1 VEQKGEEKWEQM
13 MKMMDRVVKKLDTV
27 EAGQH
32 RLEGQAE
39 LSATVA
45 RKAEE
50 EHTILAMQMEE
61 TGKVVAQLRSE
72 MMAKDLEGDGAGSSR
87 EGADQ
92 DDPNRRRREPQ
103 QERLREEEDQVMGG
117 WGHPSLPKYSFPR
130 FQGNEPGI
138 WLAKCQDYFTI
149 YQVPEA
155 LWAIS
160 AFMHMEGN
168 AARWLQV
175 YKMRHGLGNWMQFG
189 RAVQAK
195 FGVEE
200 YPKAMRHLLNL
211 YQKNGVEEYAQE
223 FEEAR

>member
-1 VEQKGEEKWEQM
+1 MTIWYQRTVDSGADKTAPMVKPSVQTRLVLEAMATVEQKGEEKWEQM

-50 EHTILAMQMEE
+50 ERTILARQMEE
-61 TGKVVAQLRSE
+61 TGKVVAQLRLE

-92 DDPNRRRREPQ
+92 GNPNRRRREPQ
-103 QERLREEEDQVMGG
+103 QERVREEEDQVMGG
-117 WGHPSLPKYSFPR
+117 RGHPSLPKYLFPR
-130 FQGNEPGI
+130 FQGKEPGI

-155 LWAIS
+155 LWTI
-160 AFMHMEGN
+160 
-168 AARWLQV
+168 
-175 YKMRHGLGNWMQFG
+175 
-189 RAVQAK
+189 
-195 FGVEE
+195 
-200 YPKAMRHLLNL
+200 
-211 YQKNGVEEYAQE
+211 
-223 FEEAR
+223 